1 MPKGSK
7 YYTTSKA
14 AATTGTPLA
23 DITDANITDP
33 NKRQKLD
40 GDSDFALDPKMQAA
54 TDGCVFLADALD
66 AAIHGPDPKLTHGLP
81 PAAAVDGA
89 YDNLLD
95 DDRDAMD
102 EKEHEE
108 DLADLEAYDVR
119 HTTRVKMP
127 KMGWMRWLR
136 WLRPPR
142 TRS

>member
-14 AATTGTPLA
+14 AAATGTPLA
-23 DITDANITDP
+23 DITNANITDP

-40 GDSDFALDPKMQAA
+40 GNSDFVLDPKLQAA